1 VFLPVVTA
9 LARSTGL
16 SRARLFMPLAYA
28 ALLGGMVTLIATPP
42 NLVASETLRAAG
54 YEPFGF
60 FSFTPIGLIMV
71 FLGVAYMALVGR
83 RLLSAHDREAPVA
96 EEVEDATDLV
106 ERYQLPGQLFRLRV
120 RSGSPLAGR
129 TLAEN

>member
-1 VFLPVVTA
+1 MALLSTVMSSTGTVAVFLPVVTA

-16 SRARLFMPLAYA
+16 SRARLFIPLAYA

-60 FSFTPIGLIMV
+60 FSFTPIGLIIP
-71 FLGVAYMALVGR
+71 LHQAR
-83 RLLSAHDREAPVA
+83 RS
-96 EEVEDATDLV
+96 
-106 ERYQLPGQLFRLRV
+106 
-120 RSGSPLAGR
+120 
-129 TLAEN
+129 